1 MNITV
6 NRKFLKD
13 LAKLPADRRQKIERL
28 VFEEIEQITSI
39 EETKGLK
46 KLQGY
51 QTYYRVRFGDY
62 RVGIRFED
70 DELVFER
77 VLHRKDIYQYFP

>member
-13 LAKLPADRRQKIERL
+13 LTKLPADRRQKIERF
-28 VFEEIEQITSI
+28 VFEEIEQIMSI
-39 EETKGLK
+39 EEIRGLK

>member
-1 MNITV
+1 MTVTV
-6 NRKFLKD
+6 NQKFIKD
-13 LAKLPADRRQKIERL
+13 LAKLPTNYRQKIEQF
-28 VFEEIEQITSI
+28 VFEESERFESI
-39 EETKGLK
+39 EEIKGLK

-51 QTYYRVRFGDY
+51 QTYYRRRFGDY

-77 VLHRKDIYQYFP
+77 VLHRKDIYRYFP